1 MKNVLAVALIA
12 MAAVG
17 GAGCYKTQEG
27 GYRAGVP
34 FSKDTIESRY
44 ERPVA
49 QVFQA
54 AKATLA
60 YNGAL
65 IAEVSSTKAEGS
77 AQTLTGRVNG
87 RSLWV
92 SVDEVEP
99 RITRV
104 LVQARK
110 TGGIGDVDLAAE
122 IDKQIALRLR

>member
-1 MKNVLAVALIA
+1 MKNVVAVAAL
-12 MAAVG
+12 VL
-17 GAGCYKTQEG
+17 GAFSFSGCYKTQEG
-27 GYRAGVP
+27 GYRAGLP
-34 FSKDTIESRY
+34 FAKDTIESRY

-65 IAEVSSTKAEGS
+65 TAEVAATRGEGS

-92 SVDEVEP
+92 RVDEVEP

-110 TGGIGDVDLAAE
+110 TGGLGDVDLAAE

>member
-1 MKNVLAVALIA
+1 MKKVLAVAVLA
-12 MAAVG
+12 L
-17 GAGCYKTQEG
+17 GAFAFSGCYKTQEG
-27 GYRAGVP
+27 SYRAGVP

-49 QVFQA
+49 QVFAA

-65 IAEVSSTKAEGS
+65 TAEVAATRDDESV
-77 AQTLTGRVNG
+77 QTLTGRVNG
-87 RSLWV
+87 RSVWV
-92 SVDEVEP
+92 RVDEVEP

-110 TGGIGDVDLAAE
+110 TGGMGDVDLASE

>member
-12 MAAVG
+12 VAALG
-17 GAGCYKTQEG
+17 GSGCYKTQEG

-65 IAEVSSTKAEGS
+65 IGEVAATKAEGS

-87 RSLWV
+87 RSLWI

-104 LVQARK
+104 LVQARR
-110 TGGIGDVDLAAE
+110 TGGLGDVDLAAE

>member
-1 MKNVLAVALIA
+1 MKNVLAVVLLA
-12 MAAVG
+12 MAAAG
-17 GAGCYKTQEG
+17 GEGCYKTEEG

-65 IAEVSSTKAEGS
+65 IAEVASTKAEGS

>member
-1 MKNVLAVALIA
+1 MKNVLAVVLLA
-12 MAAVG
+12 MAAAG
-17 GAGCYKTQEG
+17 GSGCYKTQEG

-65 IAEVSSTKAEGS
+65 IAEVASTKAEGS

-110 TGGIGDVDLAAE
+110 TGGLGDVDLAAE